1 MVFIR
6 IAIRKQNLS
15 YPSARGGSTG
25 ETERGLRMRPLQVHI
40 SQLAHNDG
48 TSAYGTGNRG
58 RPSLGKGDSVE
69 LVSPDVHSP

>member
-6 IAIRKQNLS
+6 IAIRKQNVS

-25 ETERGLRMRPLQVHI
+25 EAEQGLRMRPLQVHI
-40 SQLAHNDG
+40 SKLAHNDG
-48 TSAYGTGNRG
+48 TSAYGTGDQG

-69 LVSPDVHSP
+69 LASPDAHSP